1 MTICLEEIIYVKT
14 TPALKTQL
22 LLLLLFLGLTV
33 ICTRNFNKSLL
44 SYISDP
50 NAHIIPL
57 TQTTRFFM

>member
-14 TPALKTQL
+14 IPALKTQ